1 MPDINKTNKTT
12 MTAIGKRTCEFL
24 PAEPVAKKT
33 KGPDSDE
40 AAPSDKQKSEKEL
53 ADLAAKTYGGCFC
66 DGMELSGAS
75 ENQKEYFS
83 RLLDVDPYSP
93 KMKLVVDGHGG
104 EADAVREYV
113 GVLVREDHGKKLQ
126 QDNPADVF
134 FLDIH
139 NSAATKEIVS
149 RNRGMKAVSDTLPVY
164 LEMIEM
170 VLDEPRSPAMQEFRE
185 NKIRTVKKTLELIFP
200 DGKRYFPAIVLSS
213 LSEKISQETPD
224 VIFCLD

>member
-1 MPDINKTNKTT
+1 MSE
-12 MTAIGKRTCEFL
+12 IGKRTSEDI
-24 PAEPVAKKT
+24 PAAPTAKKA
-33 KGPDSDE
+33 KGPDSNE
-40 AAPSDKQKSEKEL
+40 TAPLDKSKSEEEL

-83 RLLDVDPYSP
+83 RLLDVDPYSA

-104 EADAVREYV
+104 EADTVREYV

-134 FLDIH
+134 FLDTH
-139 NSAATKEIVS
+139 NSAVMKEIVA
-149 RNRGMKAVSDTLPVY
+149 RNRGMKSVSDTLPVY

-170 VLDEPRSPAMQEFRE
+170 VLNEPRSPAMQEFRK
-185 NKIRTVKKTLELIFP
+185 NNIRIVKKTLELIFP
-200 DGKRYFPAIVLSS
+200 SGKRYFPAIVLSS
-213 LSEKISQETPD
+213 LSEKFSQETPD
-224 VIFCLD
+224 GIFRLD

>member
-1 MPDINKTNKTT
+1 M
-12 MTAIGKRTCEFL
+12 CEEL
-24 PAEPVAKKT
+24 SPAAPVAKKT
-33 KGPDSDE
+33 KGPDSEE
-40 AAPSDKQKSEKEL
+40 ATPSDRQKSEKEL

-83 RLLDVDPYSP
+83 HLLDVDTYSP

-104 EADAVREYV
+104 DADAVREYV

-139 NSAATKEIVS
+139 NSAATKESVS

-170 VLDEPRSPAMQEFRE
+170 VLNEPRSPVMQEFCE
-185 NKIRTVKKTLELIFP
+185 NKIRIVKKTLELIFP
-200 DGKRYFPAIVLSS
+200 DEKRYFPAIVLSS
-213 LSEKISQETPD
+213 LSEKIDQETPD
-224 VIFCLD
+224 VIFRLD

>member
-1 MPDINKTNKTT
+1 
-12 MTAIGKRTCEFL
+12 MTAICKRTCEFL

-33 KGPDSDE
+33 KGPDSGE

-53 ADLAAKTYGGCFC
+53 MDLAAKTYGGCFC

-75 ENQKEYFS
+75 ENQNEHFS

-113 GVLVREDHGKKLQ
+113 GVLVRADLGRKIQ
-126 QDNPADVF
+126 RDNPADVF

-139 NSAATKEIVS
+139 NSVATKEIVA
-149 RNRGMKAVSDTLPVY
+149 RNRGAKAVSDTLPVY

-170 VLDEPRSPAMQEFRE
+170 VLNEPRSPARQEFRE
-185 NKIRTVKKTLELIFP
+185 NKIHIVNKTLELVFP
-200 DGKRYFPAIVLSS
+200 GGKRYFPAIVLSS
-213 LSEKISQETPD
+213 LSEKISQETPGG
-224 VIFCLD
+224 IFRLD

>member
-1 MPDINKTNKTT
+1 
-12 MTAIGKRTCEFL
+12 L
-24 PAEPVAKKT
+24 
-33 KGPDSDE
+33 
-40 AAPSDKQKSEKEL
+40 DKPKSEEEL

-83 RLLDVDPYSP
+83 PLLGVDPYSA

-104 EADAVREYV
+104 EADDVREYV
-113 GVLVREDHGKKLQ
+113 GILIREDHGKRLQ

-134 FLDIH
+134 FLDMH
-139 NSAATKEIVS
+139 NSAATKEIVA
-149 RNRGMKAVSDTLPVY
+149 RNRGMKAVSGTLPVY
-164 LEMIEM
+164 LEMIEL
-170 VLDEPRSPAMQEFRE
+170 VLNEPYSPVMQEFRE
-185 NKIRTVKKTLELIFP
+185 NKIRVVKGTLELIFP

-224 VIFCLD
+224 GIFRLD